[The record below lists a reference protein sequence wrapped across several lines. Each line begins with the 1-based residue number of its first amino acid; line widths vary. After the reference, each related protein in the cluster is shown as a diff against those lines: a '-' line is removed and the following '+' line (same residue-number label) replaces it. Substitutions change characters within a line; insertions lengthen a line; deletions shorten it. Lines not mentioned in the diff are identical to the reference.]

1 MQTSKL
7 SPVRRFWLLLKPD
20 KLEIRNL
27 YIYAIIIGLL
37 NLVLPLGI
45 QSIINLIQGGEVSTS
60 WLVLVGLVAAAL
72 ALSGILQI
80 NQLRITENL
89 QQKFFTRAAFEF
101 AYRIPRIRL
110 EQLFKEY
117 APELMNRF
125 FDIVSI
131 QKGTTKILI
140 DFSSASIQ
148 VLFGMILLSLYHP
161 FFIVFSLFLISII
174 IGIFYFTIRSG
185 LKTSLEESKHKYRIA
200 HWLEELARSNTTFK
214 LAGNPNLPMDRI
226 NKQSSQYINA
236 REKHFGILRKQYSL
250 MIVFK
255 VLVAVG
261 LLLIGGLLV
270 IDQQMNIG
278 QFVAAEIVILLI
290 VNSVEKVILSFETI
304 YDVLT
309 SLEKI
314 GQVMDLEL
322 EKNGGMAPK
331 QSEQGIQL
339 ELMNISYK
347 YPQEQ
352 RFIIDNLSLNIKANE
367 RVLITGRNDSG
378 KSTLLYLVGG
388 LLTPID
394 GSISIDGIPSKNYEY
409 DQLRSQIG
417 GYLRDETLFEGT
429 LLENITLGMEGASLD
444 NVKWAIENLNL
455 ARTIRQLGDGYHT
468 RIYPQG
474 KQFSKSTV
482 AKILL
487 ARAIINKPRLLLLEN
502 SFSVFSTE
510 DRLNIL
516 NFLLS
521 REQQWTVLVSSSQP
535 IDIPELIDQEIIL
548 KGGKI
553 INN

>member
-1 MQTSKL
+1 
-7 SPVRRFWLLLKPD
+7 
-20 KLEIRNL
+20 
-27 YIYAIIIGLL
+27 
-37 NLVLPLGI
+37 
-45 QSIINLIQGGEVSTS
+45 
-60 WLVLVGLVAAAL
+60 
-72 ALSGILQI
+72 
-80 NQLRITENL
+80 
-89 QQKFFTRAAFEF
+89 
-101 AYRIPRIRL
+101 
-110 EQLFKEY
+110 
-117 APELMNRF
+117 
-125 FDIVSI
+125 
-131 QKGTTKILI
+131 
-140 DFSSASIQ
+140 
-148 VLFGMILLSLYHP
+148 
-161 FFIVFSLFLISII
+161 
-174 IGIFYFTIRSG
+174 
-185 LKTSLEESKHKYRIA
+185 
-200 HWLEELARSNTTFK
+200 
-214 LAGNPNLPMDRI
+214 
-226 NKQSSQYINA
+226 
-236 REKHFGILRKQYSL
+236 
-250 MIVFK
+250 
-255 VLVAVG
+255 
-261 LLLIGGLLV
+261 
-270 IDQQMNIG
+270 
-278 QFVAAEIVILLI
+278 
-290 VNSVEKVILSFETI
+290 
-304 YDVLT
+304 LT

-322 EKNGGMAPK
+322 EKDGGMAPQ
-331 QSEQGIQL
+331 QSDQGIQL

-352 RFIIDNLSLNIKANE
+352 RFIIDNLSLKIKPNN

-553 INN
+553 INK